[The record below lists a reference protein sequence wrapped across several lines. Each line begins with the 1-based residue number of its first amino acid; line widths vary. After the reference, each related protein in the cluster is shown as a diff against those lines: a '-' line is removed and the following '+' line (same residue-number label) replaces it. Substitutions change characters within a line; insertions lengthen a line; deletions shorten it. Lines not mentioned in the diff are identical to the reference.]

1 MTFRE
6 WLPITKRNRVALCLA
21 GLSLVM
27 FVVWNCLPYYQMEG
41 EPSVGIAAT
50 VAWPEFFSPDYYL
63 DVFRSPDIEG
73 FLDITAGFGVIL
85 GGLVVLLAVPLWQI
99 LHASSYIR
107 IPLAMLNLIAG
118 AVVTWHLFDS
128 VIDDPAPYSLTTI
141 VLMALSLYSISAAFF
156 LFKNELALRDARTLG
171 IPPQGESAGH

>member
-1 MTFRE
+1 MKFIN

-27 FVVWNCLPYYQMEG
+27 FVAWNCLPYYEMND
-41 EPSVGIAAT
+41 EPSVGIVAT
-50 VAWPEFFSPDYYL
+50 VAWPEFFSPDNYI

-73 FLDITAGFGVIL
+73 LLASTASFGIIL

-107 IPLAMLNLIAG
+107 LPLAVMNLLAG
-118 AVVTWHLFDS
+118 AVITWHLFDS
-128 VIDDPAPYSLTTI
+128 IMDDPAPYWIITI
-141 VLMALSLYSISAAFF
+141 VLMALSLFSISAAFF
-156 LFKNELALRDARTLG
+156 LFKNELALREAKSHGVRC
-171 IPPQGESAGH
+171 EAE